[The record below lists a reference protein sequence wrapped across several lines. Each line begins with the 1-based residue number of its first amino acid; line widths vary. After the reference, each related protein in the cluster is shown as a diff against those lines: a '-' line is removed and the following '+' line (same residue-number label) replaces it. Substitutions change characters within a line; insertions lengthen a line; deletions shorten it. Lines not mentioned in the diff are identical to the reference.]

1 MMTDMQTGKECK
13 AVLNTS
19 SKLGGRWTFALL
31 CELSKQPMRFSELRR
46 KLSMVPGKS
55 LTRALERLETDGLI
69 ERKVHPTRPPH
80 VTYSLSRPDPLLRE
94 LLDAAIRWGEKND
107 RPRMTDT

>member
-1 MMTDMQTGKECK
+1 MTDIQTGMKCR

-31 CELSKQPMRFSELRR
+31 CALSKQPMRFSELRR

-55 LTRALERLETDGLI
+55 LTRSLERLEADGLI

-94 LLDAAIRWGEKND
+94 LLDAAIRWGEKNN

>member
-1 MMTDMQTGKECK
+1 MPVCEECK
-13 AVLNTS
+13 AVLQTS

-55 LTRALERLETDGLI
+55 LTRALEKLEGDGLI
-69 ERKVHPTRPPH
+69 QRKVLSTRPPR
-80 VTYSLSRPDPLLRE
+80 VTYSLSNHDPLLRN
-94 LLDAAIRWGEKND
+94 LLDAAVRWGEQRVSAKAS
-107 RPRMTDT
+107 